1 MILRLIDVV
10 ARWALRAVV
19 VLVLLAVVF
28 RVLPVSRIT
37 DPVRT
42 VLHAVVDR

>member
-1 MILRLIDVV
+1 MVRLIDLI

-19 VLVLLAVVF
+19 VLVLLAVTF

-42 VLHAVVDR
+42 VLHAVVH